1 MKSLALVTISLI
13 LMGSCQ
19 PMKDRQKNTEI
30 APGAWQTD
38 DYLPLLRGKN
48 VAMVVN
54 HTSTIKDTHLVD
66 SLLSIGVNIKLIF
79 SPEHGFRGN
88 EDAGKKIDNSIDAAT
103 GVPIVSL
110 YGKHR
115 KPSPQD
121 LEEIDVVIFDI
132 QDVGAR
138 FYTYISTM
146 HEVMEAC
153 AENNKPMIILD
164 RPNPTGDYVDGPV
177 RDSEH
182 QTFVGMHPIP
192 IVHGLTVGELAMMIN
207 GEQWLDTLQCDIT
220 IIKNKNYTHK
230 SRYNLP
236 ISPSPNLPTDRSIRL
251 YPSLCLFEGTSMSIG
266 RGTDFPFQVV
276 GFPDSTFGNFSFT
289 PISIPGAA
297 THPKHEDQLCFGV
310 DLRSNTQADV
320 FTIKYILDFYNKTG
334 GDESFFANISNF
346 DRLAGTSKLRE
357 QMIAGMTAQEIEES
371 WQKDLDEYKI
381 MRKKY
386 LLYDD
391 FD

>member
-1 MKSLALVTISLI
+1 
-13 LMGSCQ
+13 
-19 PMKDRQKNTEI
+19 
-30 APGAWQTD
+30 
-38 DYLPLLRGKN
+38 
-48 VAMVVN
+48 
-54 HTSTIKDTHLVD
+54 
-66 SLLSIGVNIKLIF
+66 
-79 SPEHGFRGN
+79 
-88 EDAGKKIDNSIDAAT
+88 
-103 GVPIVSL
+103 
-110 YGKHR
+110 
-115 KPSPQD
+115 
-121 LEEIDVVIFDI
+121 
-132 QDVGAR
+132 
-138 FYTYISTM
+138 M